1 MSVLVVVMVA
11 LLGGTAWV
19 VQDQPWAARPALQR
33 RLAEAGLTLSV
44 LAGRIPGRMPT
55 MGAPARTGAARR

>member
-11 LLGGTAWV
+11 LLGATTWV

-44 LAGRIPGRMPT
+44 LVVVVVT
-55 MGAPARTGAARR
+55 AAAVVTSQ

>member
-11 LLGGTAWV
+11 LLGGTTWV
-19 VQDQPWAARPALQR
+19 VQDQPWGARPALQR

-44 LAGRIPGRMPT
+44 LAVVVIT
-55 MGAPARTGAARR
+55 AAAVVTSR